1 MILSV
6 NSDPSAGYYTFQIQ
20 GSGSKDPQK
29 YRVSAHQY
37 LTVTPAGNSP
47 WKVIAYNDDNPGDV
61 SETWNV
67 SNPDALLTTAND
79 VPSYP

>member
-6 NSDPSAGYYTFQIQ
+6 NSDPSTGYYTFLIQ
-20 GSGSKDPQK
+20 GNGSKDSQK

-37 LTVTPAGNSP
+37 LIVSPQGNSP
-47 WKVIAYNDDNPGDV
+47 WKVIAYNDDDPGDI

-67 SNPDALLTTAND
+67 SNPDALLTTCND